1 MAAAVAEQSRT
12 NICLSKFSGDFP
24 ILRAGTACSV
34 THHKKRLIW
43 NMKVVGESAAAE
55 RTMKSLSLLDEL
67 KGFLFFMR

>member
-12 NICLSKFSGDFP
+12 NICLSKFNGDFH
-24 ILRAGTACSV
+24 ILRAGMACSV
-34 THHKKRLIW
+34 THQKKRLIW